1 MSIQNVILLKIMKV
15 TTNWESMHH
24 SWINVEHNQAL
35 LVTIIN
41 SQISSSGGKLH
52 PTFTPF
58 HPFYTSNIPHFIY
71 SPLNQHNSKVLPQ
84 NFTKTLPKPLF
95 LFEEEIEWL
104 VFRYEGDNMMVVKE
118 ANVLDF
124 KCVYR
129 NHFRSDL
136 EFQNRLYF
144 KIEGLKK
151 FKFDLDFYLYPKSTL
166 ERVSDGG

>member
-24 SWINVEHNQAL
+24 SWTNVEHNQAL
-35 LVTIIN
+35 LEMIIN
-41 SQISSSGGKLH
+41 SQISSSGGKLYH
-52 PTFTPF
+52 QHSPHSTPFTPRTYLGKIQWF
-58 HPFYTSNIPHFIY
+58 SHYFTFD
-71 SPLNQHNSKVLPQ
+71 LNPAQKVLPQ
-84 NFTKTLPKPLF
+84 NLTKTLPKPLF

-129 NHFRSDL
+129 NHLRSDL
-136 EFQNRLYF
+136 EFQNRL
-144 KIEGLKK
+144 
-151 FKFDLDFYLYPKSTL
+151 
-166 ERVSDGG
+166 